1 MRGSNTESSCE
12 DGLWVLSRRVARGNP
27 EHRDVVLTDA
37 EKSANREILICIS
50 RAKKGEVLV
59 LDI

>member
-1 MRGSNTESSCE
+1 M
-12 DGLWVLSRRVARGNP
+12 WVLSRRVAQGNA